1 MVFEA
6 DEQHDGD
13 VIEQI
18 DELLYCLNLLSCA
31 SVALF

>member
-18 DELLYCLNLLSCA
+18 DMRRQHVGLEHS
-31 SVALF
+31 